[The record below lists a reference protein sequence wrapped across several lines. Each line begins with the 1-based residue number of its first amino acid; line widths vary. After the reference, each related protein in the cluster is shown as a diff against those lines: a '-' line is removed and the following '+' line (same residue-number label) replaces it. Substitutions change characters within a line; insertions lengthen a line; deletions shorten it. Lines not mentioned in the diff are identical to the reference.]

1 MAKKKEVSVVRTE
14 FKLTDEAIDEFKAI
28 HNEWE
33 FEVCEKNPHVALLRD
48 NFRGS
53 NVSENSLNTLFSF

>member
-33 FEVCEKNPHVALLRD
+33 FEVCEKKKIT
-48 NFRGS
+48 
-53 NVSENSLNTLFSF
+53 SEEVILVRIP